1 MSSISPRVLKGGL
14 VVVDRDS
21 GATRRVITLQYN
33 PDSLTRSLQPKG
45 AGDSGDRLEALRLTG
60 PPVETISLEAE
71 LDAADQLEFP
81 DSNKTA
87 VEVGVAAQVAA
98 LEILLYPTTVELAAA
113 NSLAARGTI
122 EILPATTPLILF
134 VWGASRVLPIRI
146 TEFSVV
152 EEAFDTNLNPI
163 RAKISLGLRVLT
175 TDDLPFDSQ
184 GGSLYR
190 MYHQS
195 KESLAA
201 RAPNGSLL
209 DFGIGGIG

>member
-1 MSSISPRVLKGGL
+1 
-14 VVVDRDS
+14 
-21 GATRRVITLQYN
+21 
-33 PDSLTRSLQPKG
+33 
-45 AGDSGDRLEALRLTG
+45 
-60 PPVETISLEAE
+60 
-71 LDAADQLEFP
+71 
-81 DSNKTA
+81 
-87 VEVGVAAQVAA
+87 
-98 LEILLYPTTVELAAA
+98 VELAAA